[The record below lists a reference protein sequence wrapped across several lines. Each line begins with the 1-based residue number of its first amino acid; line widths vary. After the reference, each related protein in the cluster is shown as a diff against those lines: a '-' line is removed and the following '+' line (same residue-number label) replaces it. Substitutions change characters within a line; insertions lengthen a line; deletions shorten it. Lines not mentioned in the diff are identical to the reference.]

1 MIMLL
6 ALIAVACNKNQKAVK
21 TFDGKWNVTSWVD
34 KYDGMSEEYITDGV
48 SISMTFN
55 DCKLKDDE
63 FCTLILSETFDGET
77 DAYSYEY
84 GVAGYGTSL
93 ELRDTDYP
101 SELTYMKIE
110 ELTKDKLILMIDYD
124 GDGETTTITLE
135 KE

>member
-1 MIMLL
+1 
-6 ALIAVACNKNQKAVK
+6 
-21 TFDGKWNVTSWVD
+21 
-34 KYDGMSEEYITDGV
+34 MSEEYITDGV
-48 SISMTFN
+48 STSMTFN

-63 FCTLILSETFDGET
+63 FCTLNLSETFDGET

-84 GVAGYGTSL
+84 RVAGYSTSL

-110 ELTKDKLILMIDYD
+110 ELTKDKLILMIDY